1 MVVLEEGSMLTT
13 GHNQYLQPDYL
24 SPLSAPLDAKKSP
37 LALLAQTCSQIGA
50 DSPTKP
56 LISPLEKSSKGM
68 SLATNAKS
76 PPAAKLERNTRGSPT
91 DGKSLAF
98 KPYETNVVTKKTS
111 DEGRPTSKAS
121 VHSASGQDSVS
132 VSDCTHLD
140 KKSSAG
146 NRTPV
151 SRKSASPSS
160 QATATTT
167 SSGTPSVDRKTPAD
181 REKTDSSPR
190 SGNSSSSSSSSN
202 NNNNNGAS
210 PIIRSGMEILSGAH
224 TKDAN
229 LAYKTGLPGFAG
241 NPLCCPPGLAENP
254 AFRPPFAGA
263 SPFSHHAAA
272 LLSVGYP
279 SAGPTSGNPY
289 LSYARVKTPAGG
301 EALVPVCKD
310 PFCTGCQYSM
320 HNAQIMMGAGS
331 CPSGCTQCD
340 HQKYGLAMA
349 LSSLG
354 PMPPPSLSYPST
366 LAASGRIPFVC
377 NWIVGESYCGKRF
390 ATSDELLQHLRSHTS
405 MTGGDPAAAAAAAA
419 SAAALLGNPH
429 PHPLLSPSTS
439 LHRAASGGSY
449 PAPSLSPLGARYHP
463 YGKPPTGPLPASLAA
478 SPYSAFNALGPYYS
492 PYAVYGQRIGAA
504 VHP

>member
-1 MVVLEEGSMLTT
+1 MVVLEEGGMLTT

-24 SPLSAPLDAKKSP
+24 SPLPTTLDAKKSP

-56 LISPLEKSSKGM
+56 LISPLEKSSKSISM
-68 SLATNAKS
+68 ATNAKS
-76 PPAAKLERNTRGSPT
+76 PPVAKLERNTRGSPT

-98 KPYETNVVTKKTS
+98 KPYETNVVTKKIS

-121 VHSASGQDSVS
+121 VHSVSGQDSVS
-132 VSDCTHLD
+132 VCDNAHPD
-140 KKSSAG
+140 KKSSG
-146 NRTPV
+146 NRTPL
-151 SRKSASPSS
+151 SRKSASPSG
-160 QATATTT
+160 QATATAT
-167 SSGTPSVDRKTPAD
+167 SGTPSADRKTPAE
-181 REKTDSSPR
+181 REKTDGSPR
-190 SGNSSSSSSSSN
+190 NNSSNSSSNSNSNNNSSN
-202 NNNNNGAS
+202 NNGTS
-210 PIIRSGMEILSGAH
+210 PIIRSGMEILSSAH
-224 TKDAN
+224 TKDAS
-229 LAYKTGLPGFAG
+229 LAAYKPGLPGFSG

-263 SPFSHHAAA
+263 SPFSHHHAAAAA
-272 LLSVGYP
+272 LLGYP
-279 SAGPTSGNPY
+279 SASPTGGNPY

-310 PFCTGCQYSM
+310 PYCTGCQYSM
-320 HNAQIMMGAGS
+320 HSAQIMMGAGS

-366 LAASGRIPFVC
+366 LAGGRPYVC
-377 NWIVGESYCGKRF
+377 NWIAGESYCGKRF
-390 ATSDELLQHLRSHTS
+390 ATSEELLQHLRSHTS
-405 MTGGDPAAAAAAAA
+405 LAGGDHAA

-429 PHPLLSPSTS
+429 PHPLLSPSTA
-439 LHRAASGGSY
+439 LHRASGGSY
-449 PAPSLSPLGARYHP
+449 PAPSLSPLSARYHP

-492 PYAVYGQRIGAA
+492 PYAIYGQRIGAA

>member
-24 SPLSAPLDAKKSP
+24 SPVATSVQLDAKKSP

-68 SLATNAKS
+68 SIATNAKS

-91 DGKSLAF
+91 DGKPLAF
-98 KPYETNVVTKKTS
+98 KPYETNVVTKKTTS

-121 VHSASGQDSVS
+121 VHSVSGQDCIS
-132 VSDCTHLD
+132 VSDSTYPD
-140 KKSSAG
+140 KKSSG

-167 SSGTPSVDRKTPAD
+167 SGTPSVDRKTPAD
-181 REKTDSSPR
+181 REKTDGSPR
-190 SGNSSSSSSSSN
+190 SNSNNGSS

-229 LAYKTGLPGFAG
+229 LAAYKAGLPGFSS

-320 HNAQIMMGAGS
+320 HSAQIMMGAGS

-366 LAASGRIPFVC
+366 LAGGRPYVC
-377 NWIVGESYCGKRF
+377 NWIAGESYCGKRF
-390 ATSDELLQHLRSHTS
+390 STSEELLQHLRSHTS
-405 MTGGDPAAAAAAAA
+405 LTGGDHAAA

-429 PHPLLSPSTS
+429 PHPLLSPSTT
-439 LHRAASGGSY
+439 LHRASGGTY
-449 PAPSLSPLGARYHP
+449 PAPSLSPLGTRYHP